1 MTAKLL
7 APAQTMIRTS
17 PSRARSLYRLKIVLV
32 WLGACFI
39 VSATYFSW
47 LIAER
52 QDKLARVSRLD
63 VAWVA
68 NKAESEFFRL
78 QHTLLAYRTA
88 VGGVS
93 PDDVILRFEIL
104 QSRFNMLREGD
115 FGVFIRNKEETQL
128 AADRLDEVRTAAEPF
143 IFGIEKPGAA
153 DQAAAILEPIEAIL
167 PSLVGMA
174 NQYVADLIT
183 ENHASLSNLHRTF
196 TLMIVGMIACG
207 FGLIAF
213 MKRQNDLLENAHNE
227 VQDLAKNLSHLA
239 HHDALTGLANRVLFR
254 QRLDSDLEMLRTQG
268 QSLTVLYIDLD
279 GFKQVNDKLGHAAGD
294 ELLRIIA
301 KRLHNSIRAEDIPA
315 RLGGDEFAVLLRN
328 PVSSEIAETISQ
340 RIIAAISAPVRID
353 RQEITIGAS
362 IGIFIA
368 MDRSLTRD
376 QIMRGA
382 DKALYQAKSEGRG
395 RYRSFGVVAGGLAK
409 VAGVIG

>member
-1 MTAKLL
+1 MIVNLL
-7 APAQTMIRTS
+7 RTIKAMSQTS
-17 PSRARSLYRLKIVLV
+17 PNRARSLNRLKTILV
-32 WLGACFI
+32 ILGAGFI
-39 VSATYFSW
+39 VSAAYFSW

-78 QHTLLAYRTA
+78 QHTLLAYRTGDSA
-88 VGGVS
+88 VAA
-93 PDDVILRFEIL
+93 DDVILRFEIL

-115 FGVFIRNKEETQL
+115 FGVFIKSNEETL
-128 AADRLDEVRTAAEPF
+128 VVADHLDEIRTAAEPV
-143 IFGIEKPGAA
+143 IYGIEKPGAA
-153 DQAAAILEPIEAIL
+153 DQAVALLEPIAAILPK
-167 PSLVGMA
+167 LVGTA

-183 ENHASLSNLHRTF
+183 DNHASLSNLHRTF
-196 TLMIVGMIACG
+196 TFMMIGMILCG

-213 MKRQNDLLENAHNE
+213 MKRQNDLLEGAHNE

-254 QRLDSDLEMLRTQG
+254 QRLDGDLDRLRSHG
-268 QSLTVLYIDLD
+268 EPLTVLYLDLD

-301 KRLHNSIRAEDIPA
+301 KRLQNSIRADDIPA

-328 PVSSEIAETISQ
+328 PVSIELAEAVSQ
-340 RIIAAISAPVRID
+340 RIIASISAPVALD
-353 RQEITIGAS
+353 RQEITIGTS
-362 IGIFIA
+362 IGIFMA
-368 MDRSLTRD
+368 KDPGVSRD
-376 QIMRGA
+376 EIMRSA

-395 RYRSFGVVAGGLAK
+395 RYRSFNVGLMPDQQVA
-409 VAGVIG
+409 